1 MEAQTIE
8 IGPTTLTIVEELVL
22 PTSARWLLPDAED
35 ARGILERSREWMA
48 PFLNEQGHMLQSMQ
62 SFVVRTPYRTVV
74 VDTGVGNGRERT
86 GGIEAFHMLDGPFL
100 DDLSAVVDPA
110 EVDFVL
116 TTHMHGDHVGWNTH
130 NVDGRWQPTF
140 PNARY
145 LWVDREWAY
154 WSEDAKER
162 ANTRRLLDD
171 SLQPVF
177 DAGLVDLVPADYRI
191 DDTLSLEPT
200 HGHTPGHVAVR
211 IRSGDGDAV
220 VTGDLMHSPL
230 QCAAPD
236 ERSTFDRSDRPEAR
250 STRREFLERYAD
262 TQTLVIGTHFGGP
275 RAGHVRKDGDAF
287 RFEAIRSA
295 G

>member
-1 MEAQTIE
+1 MAAQTIE
-8 IGPTTLTIVEELVL
+8 IGPSTLTIVEELVL

-62 SFVVRTPYRTVV
+62 AFVVKTPERTVV
-74 VDTGVGNGRERT
+74 VDTGVGNDRQRT
-86 GGIEAFHMLDGPFL
+86 GGIEAFHMRNGPFL
-100 DDLSAVVDPA
+100 EDLSAVVDPA
-110 EVDFVL
+110 DVDLVL
-116 TTHMHGDHVGWNTH
+116 TTHMHTDHVGWNTH
-130 NVDGRWQPTF
+130 LVDGRWQPTF

-145 LWVDREWAY
+145 LWVDREWAH
-154 WSEDAKER
+154 WSAEAEHADS
-162 ANTRRLLDD
+162 TRTLVGD

-200 HGHTPGHVAVR
+200 HGHTPGHVSVR

-220 VTGDLMHSPL
+220 ITGDLMHSPL

-236 ERSTFDRSDRPEAR
+236 ERPYFDRDKDAGRKA
-250 STRREFLERYAD
+250 RREFLERYAD
-262 TQTLVIGTHFGGP
+262 TPTLVIGTHFGGP
-275 RAGHVRKDGDAF
+275 TAGHVHKDGDAF
-287 RFEAIRSA
+287 RFEAIGTA